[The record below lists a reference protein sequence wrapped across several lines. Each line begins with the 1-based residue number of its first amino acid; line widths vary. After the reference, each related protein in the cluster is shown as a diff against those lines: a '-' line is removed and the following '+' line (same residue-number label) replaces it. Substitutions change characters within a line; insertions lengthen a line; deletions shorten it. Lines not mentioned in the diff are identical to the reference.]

1 VQTDPY
7 AEVLAEIAANQLAI
21 KQQQEA
27 AQQAAAARQLQIQQQ
42 IQIQQQRSNVANF
55 AGTLRAQTD
64 LEGQRVDVETPDPL
78 ELEYLYDFSSIFATP
93 EQEELFVR
101 PYAKGGQVGD
111 LTDKI
116 LLIIGE
122 NG

>member
-1 VQTDPY
+1 MADFG
-7 AEVLAEIAANQLAI
+7 
-21 KQQQEA
+21 
-27 AQQAAAARQLQIQQQ
+27 R
-42 IQIQQQRSNVANF
+42 
-55 AGTLRAQTD
+55 TLRAQTD

-93 EQEELFVR
+93 EQEALFVR

>member
-1 VQTDPY
+1 M
-7 AEVLAEIAANQLAI
+7 AEIAANQLAI
-21 KQQQEA
+21 QQQQQA

-42 IQIQQQRSNVANF
+42 IQIQTQRRNVSDF
-55 AGTLRAQTD
+55 ARTLRAQTD

-78 ELEYLYDFSSIFATP
+78 ELEYIYDFSSIFATP

-116 LLIIGE
+116 LRIIGDR
-122 NG
+122 